1 LKGKDMR
8 KVISFFIIGLWIV
21 VLILPAY
28 ADDPSNDL
36 DWAIAKGEIEEVK
49 KILSEHPE
57 LADVP
62 FVKRS
67 NWRPLQWAAINR
79 HVDIVEY
86 LLELGVDVD
95 ARNNDGET
103 ALLIVTTDLD
113 ADTDIAKV
121 LINYGANVNTRDSDG
136 LTPLKNAT
144 QIGNEEL
151 VKLLREH
158 GAKE

>member
-1 LKGKDMR
+1 MR
-8 KVISFFIIGLWIV
+8 KGINFLIFVLWIV
-21 VLILPAY
+21 ALISPLY

-62 FVKRS
+62 FVKNP

-86 LLELGVDVD
+86 LLELGVNVD

-113 ADTDIAKV
+113 ADTDIARV
-121 LINYGANVNTRDSDG
+121 LINYGANVNARDSDG

-144 QIGNEEL
+144 QTRNEEL
-151 VKLLREH
+151 VELLREH
-158 GAKE
+158 GANE

>member
-1 LKGKDMR
+1 MR
-8 KVISFFIIGLWIV
+8 KGISFLIFILWIV
-21 VLILPAY
+21 ALILPVDAN
-28 ADDPSNDL
+28 DLSNDL
-36 DWAIAKGEIEEVK
+36 DWAIAKGEIEKVK
-49 KILSEHPE
+49 EILSEHPE

-79 HVDIVEY
+79 HVDIVDY

-103 ALLIVTTDLD
+103 ALSIVTTDLD
-113 ADTDIAKV
+113 ANIDIAKV
-121 LINYGANVNTRDSDG
+121 LIRYGANVNTRDNDE
-136 LTPLKNAT
+136 LTPLKNAI
-144 QIGNEEL
+144 QIGNEKL

-158 GAKE
+158 SAKE

>member
-1 LKGKDMR
+1 MR
-8 KVISFFIIGLWIV
+8 KVIRFLISVLWIV
-21 VLILPAY
+21 VLMSLVY
-28 ADDPSNDL
+28 ADDPSNNL

-49 KILSEHPE
+49 TILSEHPE

-62 FVKRS
+62 FVKNS

-79 HVDIVEY
+79 HIDIVEY

-113 ADTDIAKV
+113 ADADIAKV

-136 LTPLKNAT
+136 LTPLKNAL

-151 VKLLREH
+151 VELLREH
-158 GAKE
+158 GAKD